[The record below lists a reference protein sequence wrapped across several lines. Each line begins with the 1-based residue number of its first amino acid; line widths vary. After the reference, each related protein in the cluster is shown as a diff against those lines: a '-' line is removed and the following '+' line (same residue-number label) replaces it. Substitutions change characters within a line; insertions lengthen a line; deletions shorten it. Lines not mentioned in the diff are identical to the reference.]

1 MNPSLYLQIKVS
13 FFPRTSE
20 RNTLNRLNR
29 NRERKIV
36 KYQLPGK
43 IKNKEMKVNILIQAI
58 LGCMQIPDISLNMEA
73 PRLLWLASRIATCL
87 VEVVIHDPKK
97 IKDLTL
103 VKNSLLLAK
112 SLGCGIWA
120 DSEMVCKQVDK
131 VGLVLSRLVAE
142 GGYKDVISIAQ
153 ADPRMLELAA
163 RKTPPFGNKLRD
175 WAAKLPRY
183 KIRVEMIDVSRTSVN
198 AR

>member
-1 MNPSLYLQIKVS
+1 MLVYESVTLFTNKSV

-43 IKNKEMKVNILIQAI
+43 IKNKEMKVNILIQAS

-97 IKDLTL
+97 IKDHTL
-103 VKNSLLLAK
+103 VKSSLLLA
-112 SLGCGIWA
+112 
-120 DSEMVCKQVDK
+120 
-131 VGLVLSRLVAE
+131 
-142 GGYKDVISIAQ
+142 
-153 ADPRMLELAA
+153 
-163 RKTPPFGNKLRD
+163 
-175 WAAKLPRY
+175 
-183 KIRVEMIDVSRTSVN
+183 
-198 AR
+198 